1 MLTPLVT
8 EILDARQKRAEALH
22 DRIFSA
28 REKLRA
34 HLSPD
39 CPAWLREAFN
49 DLHAAH
55 HILGGDPFDM
65 HIRAALSAQEGGG
78 DGK

>member
-1 MLTPLVT
+1 MAMTPLVT

-34 HLSPD
+34 NLSPD

-49 DLHAAH
+49 ELHAAH

-65 HIRAALSAQEGGG
+65 HIRAALAQEGGRS
-78 DGK
+78 DG